1 MYVLAICQGQRIYFV
16 LIGSGHFFNGQIREG
31 GINEHFL
38 AESLQHEYCAKS
50 AFDSRIISQPSC
62 ILSLFNSDSQIEICD
77 ILAGSINKE

>member
-50 AFDSRIISQPSC
+50 AFDRRIISQPSC

-77 ILAGSINKE
+77 ILAGSI